1 MNKLISKKKGLCF
14 LLAILCALCMFFAC
28 GALCYRASA
37 AEGEKLGVNDSV
49 YGWEIAT
56 QNNLEFSQNGEWAR
70 FKETTPTIG
79 ANTIDVIFNRN
90 GFDISQPI
98 EFKIK
103 ADAMAYSTD
112 DGWLGFFLCKDL
124 TTHQLSPLQ
133 GNYLAIDIWYL
144 EKDPYIRCRIGT
156 SVVGAGS
163 YLGNATVDPT
173 VPTDG
178 TYILKITVTD
188 AHTEVSLRGNGH
200 ERKFTISEITSSYFT
215 NGKLYLNSRFHNNT
229 NAGNYDISFSKVKN
243 GLPVKYV
250 IKGVSNTQRLESIE
264 AESFT
269 LAAAPE
275 MPEGRPPFAGWR
287 ASDGKVYAAGA
298 QYTPTEEEKAS
309 DEGVTFYAVSD
320 ASAATVA
327 LEYESVVYD
336 GSVKQPAVSSVT
348 LNGQKIPPVYPDN
361 EQRKNYSVTYSDNT
375 MPGTAS
381 ATITFEGFLYTG
393 SVTKNFTIEKIAEN
407 QAGDNL
413 VFTCSEATYAKMTTE
428 SALGADYTYT
438 VKDEADEVVTAQT
451 KLIAGEYA
459 VTAVKTEETK
469 VTTVTYTVTVN
480 KDVVNTTGTNFELEF
495 AEATYVKMTTESTLG
510 TDYTYT
516 VKNAA
521 GEAVAAETKLAAGAY
536 TVTAVKETATT
547 IETVT
552 YTVTVGKEL
561 INTAGDNLTFA
572 LADATYEKMTT
583 ESALGAEYTYTVK
596 NGAGEVITAQTTLA
610 AGTYNVTAVKQTAT
624 SIETI
629 TYTVTLTEADS
640 EDPPADEPKSGC
652 GASAGIAESGVAG
665 LVLGIGLAFVVG
677 LKKRSQK
684 H

>member
-1 MNKLISKKKGLCF
+1 MNNLISKKKGLCF

-56 QNNLEFSQNGEWAR
+56 HNNLEFSQDGEWAR
-70 FKETTPTIG
+70 FKETKPTIG
-79 ANTIDVIFNRN
+79 ADTIDVIFNRN

-112 DGWLGFFLCKDL
+112 DGWLGVFLCKDL
-124 TTHQLSPLQ
+124 TTHQLSPAQ

-144 EKDPYIRCRIGT
+144 KQDPYIRCRIGT
-156 SVVGAGS
+156 SEVGGAGS

-200 ERKFTISEITSSYFT
+200 ERKFTISEMTSSYFT

-428 SALGADYTYT
+428 TELGA
-438 VKDEADEVVTAQT
+438 E
-451 KLIAGEYA
+451 
-459 VTAVKTEETK
+459 
-469 VTTVTYTVTVN
+469 
-480 KDVVNTTGTNFELEF
+480 
-495 AEATYVKMTTESTLG
+495 
-510 TDYTYT
+510 YTYT

-521 GEAVAAETKLAAGAY
+521 GEAVKAETKLAAGAY

-610 AGTYNVTAVKQTAT
+610 AGTYNVTAIKQTAT